1 MATKSQL
8 KTYFEKGDIPTS
20 TQFGELIDSLLSVP
34 SEDTMDRPNQ
44 NLFFGN
50 GEENPYIQGIRTIS
64 KVNDSSNIVVNMW
77 IFSTYNNND
86 GELAIPMFILM
97 RTNTKNPGLLHGNNT
112 LHYCIPNILNIETF
126 VQQGVDCNTSTDDD
140 IFNTVYNWEFKPFGE
155 GDSIFPRIAYI
166 DGQSAWD
173 TWYNNFKAAHDEN
186 ETNGKISSINIEG
199 IIIDNC
205 TFIIE
210 SQIDINF
217 KSGTDTI
224 LFKDCF
230 FQFENT
236 KDSNVNINFSGCRL
250 IHSYIS
256 GNCNFQNGIFENCT
270 FDIRTTINNATIY
283 KSYITANKLYKC
295 NCYYSTICNVTIED
309 GNVQACDVLHSQL
322 HGLSSSRSKF
332 YSCKIEQLK
341 LMDTIG
347 LVLYACIIP
356 SGALNPFAEST
367 ATVIQG
373 FIWGCDFSNMSAIPG
388 VMKGAQCCK
397 FKSTLLSSGVI
408 LADIFGNKNAAT
420 NGMNTGV

>member
-8 KTYFEKGDIPTS
+8 KQYFETGKIPTQA
-20 TQFGELIDSLLSVP
+20 QFGELIDSLINLP
-34 SEDTMDRPNQ
+34 STDTTERPNQ

-50 GEENPYIQGIRTIS
+50 GEENPYIQGIRTVS
-64 KVNDSSNIVVNMW
+64 KIVSTNVITMF
-77 IFSTYNNND
+77 IFSTHNNNNNASSFP
-86 GELAIPMFILM
+86 LFILN
-97 RTNTKNPGLLHGNNT
+97 RTSTKASSLNNAQAT
-112 LHYCIPNILNIETF
+112 LRYCIPNKLNIDTF
-126 VQQGVDCNTSTDDD
+126 VMHGLDCDNSTDDEIIAEVSD
-140 IFNTVYNWEFKPFGE
+140 WEFKPFGE
-155 GDSIFPRIAYI
+155 GGSTFPRVAYI
-166 DGQSAWD
+166 DGQSAWN

-186 ETNGKISSINIEG
+186 ETNGKISSINMEG

-217 KSGTDTI
+217 KSGTDNI

-236 KDSNVNINFSGCRL
+236 EDSNININFSDCRL
-250 IHSYIS
+250 AHSYIS

-270 FDIRTTINNATIY
+270 FDIGTTINNAIIY
-283 KSYITANKLYKC
+283 KSYITAYKLYRC
-295 NCYYSTICNVTIED
+295 TCYYSTICDVTIED
-309 GNVQACDVLHSQL
+309 GSVQACDVLHSQL

-332 YSCKIEQLK
+332 YSCQIKQLK
-341 LMDTIG
+341 LRDIVG
-347 LVLYACIIP
+347 LVLYGCNIS
-356 SGALNPFAEST
+356 SGTSNPFAEST
-367 ATVIQG
+367 GNVIQG

-397 FKSTLLSSGVI
+397 FRSTLLSSGVI
-408 LADIFGNKNAAT
+408 FADIFGNKNAAS